1 MADDYLIDETE
12 YSNGKDE
19 EDPILVAQRY
29 LNIFHQIH
37 IFNANKKAE
46 FDQAL
51 LSMPEKIKG
60 LMPTIPGGRVLLE
73 HIKELEENQGISSGE
88 TSELIAKNIEEEKKS
103 IDNLK
108 PHSASGSGE
117 LTLSS
122 DFAESLATS
131 LASALQSNNVA
142 SSGNGMSEL
151 ASMLNKS
158 FNAYTASMQNLT
170 AHLIQRNTASP
181 VQSQVLSAV
190 TPATQQNLQ
199 NNNSTTV
206 NNINFDTSYLN
217 AITQALKENDN
228 NRHEDMMQIVSALN
242 KNLSMSGLSP
252 LSNPAVSTVPT
263 TTTNSV
269 SEISTIALANSITEA
284 LKENNSQQMETIKAF
299 GELLVQAFTQSQQEL
314 AQTLAQSTPRHTVKV
329 VVSQDVD
336 VEDQTNTASSPKT
349 PNTPTA
355 LNMVGAQT
363 QTKPESKKEK
373 NNILKN
379 FSDKINE
386 TTSKLTKN
394 ISQQVNNKAPQESLL
409 NKINKSL
416 NKINELKKQS
426 SDNNSQN
433 KLNTDKKI
441 ELKSQSK
448 PEPKVEPKP
457 QPQPK
462 PEPKVEPKPQP
473 QSKPEPKVEP
483 KPQPQ
488 SKPEP
493 KVEPKPQPQPKPEPK
508 VEPKPQPQPKP
519 EPKVEPKPQ
528 PQPKP
533 EPKVEPKP
541 QPQPKPEPKV
551 EPKPQPQS
559 KPEPKT
565 QFFNDV
571 EKPSLSKSEKTL
583 NIDDILADIPVE
595 SDFNLD
601 DTPDIF
607 SDNSFSAAPKEETPA
622 ETNAPFIPSETEEN
636 GLSNSDDVNMAPKP
650 QLHSYE
656 NALLKIKNALS
667 SDDNVSLNHLD
678 VKPVSLNGNEDKYSL
693 SPQDPPVS
701 SPFAKE
707 KNDSQNTTNV
717 SETSQNDEWEY
728 VDENG
733 NPVNNDDGEWE
744 YVDENGNPVNGDD
757 GEWEYVDEN
766 GNPVNNDDGEWEY
779 VDENGNPV
787 NSDDGE
793 WEYVD
798 ENGNPVNS
806 DDGEWEYVDENG
818 NPLPSK

>member
-142 SSGNGMSEL
+142 SSGNEMSEL

-158 FNAYTASMQNLT
+158 FNAYTESMQNLT
-170 AHLIQRNTASP
+170 ANLIQRNTASS

-252 LSNPAVSTVPT
+252 LSNPAVSAVPT

-336 VEDQTNTASSPKT
+336 VEDQTNTASSPQT
-349 PNTPTA
+349 PNTPAA

-363 QTKPESKKEK
+363 QTKQESKKEK

-441 ELKSQSK
+441 ELKSQ
-448 PEPKVEPKP
+448 PKVEPKP
-457 QPQPK
+457 QPQP
-462 PEPKVEPKPQP
+462 
-473 QSKPEPKVEP
+473 
-483 KPQPQ
+483 
-488 SKPEP
+488 
-493 KVEPKPQPQPKPEPK
+493 
-508 VEPKPQPQPKP
+508 
-519 EPKVEPKPQ
+519 
-528 PQPKP
+528 
-533 EPKVEPKP
+533 
-541 QPQPKPEPKV
+541 
-551 EPKPQPQS
+551 

-622 ETNAPFIPSETEEN
+622 ETNAPFIPSETAEN
-636 GLSNSDDVNMAPKP
+636 GISNSDDVNMAPKP

-733 NPVNNDDGEWE
+733 NP
-744 YVDENGNPVNGDD
+744 
-757 GEWEYVDEN
+757 
-766 GNPVNNDDGEWEY
+766 
-779 VDENGNPV
+779 
-787 NSDDGE
+787 
-793 WEYVD
+793 
-798 ENGNPVNS
+798 
-806 DDGEWEYVDENG
+806 
-818 NPLPSK
+818 LPSK

>member
-60 LMPTIPGGRVLLE
+60 LMSTIPGGRVLLE

-142 SSGNGMSEL
+142 SSGNEMSEL

-158 FNAYTASMQNLT
+158 FNAYTASIQNLT
-170 AHLIQRNTASP
+170 ANLIQRNTASS

-314 AQTLAQSTPRHTVKV
+314 AQTLAQSTPRHTGKV

-336 VEDQTNTASSPKT
+336 VEDQTNTASSPQT
-349 PNTPTA
+349 PNTLAA

-363 QTKPESKKEK
+363 QTKQESKKEK

-441 ELKSQSK
+441 ELKSQ
-448 PEPKVEPKP
+448 PKVEP
-457 QPQPK
+457 
-462 PEPKVEPKPQP
+462 
-473 QSKPEPKVEP
+473 
-483 KPQPQ
+483 
-488 SKPEP
+488 
-493 KVEPKPQPQPKPEPK
+493 
-508 VEPKPQPQPKP
+508 
-519 EPKVEPKPQ
+519 
-528 PQPKP
+528 
-533 EPKVEPKP
+533 
-541 QPQPKPEPKV
+541 
-551 EPKPQPQS
+551 
-559 KPEPKT
+559 
-565 QFFNDV
+565 
-571 EKPSLSKSEKTL
+571 
-583 NIDDILADIPVE
+583 
-595 SDFNLD
+595 
-601 DTPDIF
+601 
-607 SDNSFSAAPKEETPA
+607 
-622 ETNAPFIPSETEEN
+622 
-636 GLSNSDDVNMAPKP
+636 
-650 QLHSYE
+650 
-656 NALLKIKNALS
+656 
-667 SDDNVSLNHLD
+667 
-678 VKPVSLNGNEDKYSL
+678 
-693 SPQDPPVS
+693 
-701 SPFAKE
+701 
-707 KNDSQNTTNV
+707 
-717 SETSQNDEWEY
+717 
-728 VDENG
+728 
-733 NPVNNDDGEWE
+733 
-744 YVDENGNPVNGDD
+744 
-757 GEWEYVDEN
+757 
-766 GNPVNNDDGEWEY
+766 
-779 VDENGNPV
+779 
-787 NSDDGE
+787 
-793 WEYVD
+793 
-798 ENGNPVNS
+798 
-806 DDGEWEYVDENG
+806 
-818 NPLPSK
+818 

>member
-60 LMPTIPGGRVLLE
+60 LMSTIPGGRVLLE

-142 SSGNGMSEL
+142 SSGNEMSEL

-158 FNAYTASMQNLT
+158 FNSYTASIQNLT
-170 AHLIQRNTASP
+170 ANLIQRNTASS

-336 VEDQTNTASSPKT
+336 VEDQTNTASSPQT
-349 PNTPTA
+349 PNTLAA

-363 QTKPESKKEK
+363 QTKQESKKEK

-441 ELKSQSK
+441 ELKSQ
-448 PEPKVEPKP
+448 
-457 QPQPK
+457 
-462 PEPKVEPKPQP
+462 
-473 QSKPEPKVEP
+473 
-483 KPQPQ
+483 
-488 SKPEP
+488 
-493 KVEPKPQPQPKPEPK
+493 
-508 VEPKPQPQPKP
+508 
-519 EPKVEPKPQ
+519 
-528 PQPKP
+528 
-533 EPKVEPKP
+533 PKVEPKP

-622 ETNAPFIPSETEEN
+622 ETNAPFIPSETAEN
-636 GLSNSDDVNMAPKP
+636 GISNSDDVNMAPKP

-733 NPVNNDDGEWE
+733 NP
-744 YVDENGNPVNGDD
+744 
-757 GEWEYVDEN
+757 
-766 GNPVNNDDGEWEY
+766 
-779 VDENGNPV
+779 
-787 NSDDGE
+787 
-793 WEYVD
+793 
-798 ENGNPVNS
+798 
-806 DDGEWEYVDENG
+806 
-818 NPLPSK
+818 LPSK

>member
-142 SSGNGMSEL
+142 SSGNEMSEL

-170 AHLIQRNTASP
+170 AHLIQRNTASS

-336 VEDQTNTASSPKT
+336 VEDQTNTVSSPKT

-363 QTKPESKKEK
+363 QTKPENKKEK

-386 TTSKLTKN
+386 TTSRLTKN

-441 ELKSQSK
+441 ELKSQ
-448 PEPKVEPKP
+448 P
-457 QPQPK
+457 
-462 PEPKVEPKPQP
+462 
-473 QSKPEPKVEP
+473 KPEPKVEP

-508 VEPKPQPQPKP
+508 VEPKPQPQL
-519 EPKVEPKPQ
+519 
-528 PQPKP
+528 KP

-622 ETNAPFIPSETEEN
+622 ETNAPFIPSETAEN
-636 GLSNSDDVNMAPKP
+636 GTSNSDDVNMAPKP

-766 GNPVNNDDGEWEY
+766 GNP
-779 VDENGNPV
+779 
-787 NSDDGE
+787 
-793 WEYVD
+793 
-798 ENGNPVNS
+798 
-806 DDGEWEYVDENG
+806 
-818 NPLPSK
+818 LPSK

>member
-142 SSGNGMSEL
+142 PSGNGMSEL

-170 AHLIQRNTASP
+170 ANLIQRNTASS

-349 PNTPTA
+349 PNTPAA

-433 KLNTDKKI
+433 KLNNDKKI
-441 ELKSQSK
+441 ELKSQPK

-473 QSKPEPKVEP
+473 QSE
-483 KPQPQ
+483 
-488 SKPEP
+488 PEP

-519 EPKVEPKPQ
+519 EPKVEPKH
-528 PQPKP
+528 
-533 EPKVEPKP
+533 

-559 KPEPKT
+559 KPEPKVEPKTQPQPEPEPKVETKPQPQSKPEPKT
-565 QFFNDV
+565 QFFNDF

-622 ETNAPFIPSETEEN
+622 ETNAPFIPSETAEN
-636 GLSNSDDVNMAPKP
+636 GISNSDDVNTAPKP

-678 VKPVSLNGNEDKYSL
+678 VKPVSLNGNEDKYSF
-693 SPQDPPVS
+693 SPQDHPVS
-701 SPFAKE
+701 SPSAKE
-707 KNDSQNTTNV
+707 KDNSPNTPNV

-744 YVDENGNPVNGDD
+744 YVDENGNSVNGDDGEWEYVDENGNPVNGDD

-766 GNPVNNDDGEWEY
+766 GNPVNG
-779 VDENGNPV
+779 
-787 NSDDGE
+787 
-793 WEYVD
+793 
-798 ENGNPVNS
+798 

>member
-457 QPQPK
+457 QPQ
-462 PEPKVEPKPQP
+462 
-473 QSKPEPKVEP
+473 
-483 KPQPQ
+483 
-488 SKPEP
+488 
-493 KVEPKPQPQPKPEPK
+493 
-508 VEPKPQPQPKP
+508 
-519 EPKVEPKPQ
+519 
-528 PQPKP
+528 
-533 EPKVEPKP
+533 
-541 QPQPKPEPKV
+541 
-551 EPKPQPQS
+551 S

>member
-142 SSGNGMSEL
+142 SSDNGMSEL

-170 AHLIQRNTASP
+170 ANLIQRNTASS

-252 LSNPAVSTVPT
+252 LSNPAVSAVPT

-349 PNTPTA
+349 PNTPAA

-363 QTKPESKKEK
+363 QTKPENKKEK

-441 ELKSQSK
+441 ELKSQPK

-462 PEPKVEPKPQP
+462 PEPE
-473 QSKPEPKVEP
+473 
-483 KPQPQ
+483 
-488 SKPEP
+488 
-493 KVEPKPQPQPKPEPK
+493 VEPKPQPQPKPEPK

-519 EPKVEPKPQ
+519 EPK
-528 PQPKP
+528 
-533 EPKVEPKP
+533 
-541 QPQPKPEPKV
+541 
-551 EPKPQPQS
+551 
-559 KPEPKT
+559 T
-565 QFFNDV
+565 QFFNDF

-622 ETNAPFIPSETEEN
+622 ETNAPFSPSETAEN
-636 GLSNSDDVNMAPKP
+636 GISNSDDVNTAPKP

-766 GNPVNNDDGEWEY
+766 GNP
-779 VDENGNPV
+779 
-787 NSDDGE
+787 
-793 WEYVD
+793 
-798 ENGNPVNS
+798 
-806 DDGEWEYVDENG
+806 
-818 NPLPSK
+818 LPSK

>member
-170 AHLIQRNTASP
+170 AHLIQRNTASS

-252 LSNPAVSTVPT
+252 LSNPAVSTVPM

-336 VEDQTNTASSPKT
+336 VEDQTNTVSSPKT

-363 QTKPESKKEK
+363 QTKPENKKEK

-441 ELKSQSK
+441 ELKSQ
-448 PEPKVEPKP
+448 
-457 QPQPK
+457 
-462 PEPKVEPKPQP
+462 
-473 QSKPEPKVEP
+473 
-483 KPQPQ
+483 
-488 SKPEP
+488 
-493 KVEPKPQPQPKPEPK
+493 PKPEPK

-533 EPKVEPKP
+533 EPEVEPKP
-541 QPQPKPEPKV
+541 QSQP
-551 EPKPQPQS
+551 

-565 QFFNDV
+565 QFFNDF

-622 ETNAPFIPSETEEN
+622 ETNAPFIPSETAEN
-636 GLSNSDDVNMAPKP
+636 GISNSDDVNMAPKP

-717 SETSQNDEWEY
+717 SATSQNDEWEYVDENGNPVNNDDGEWEY

-766 GNPVNNDDGEWEY
+766 GNPVNGDDGEWEY

-787 NSDDGE
+787 NG
-793 WEYVD
+793 
-798 ENGNPVNS
+798 

>member
-142 SSGNGMSEL
+142 PSGNGMSEL

-170 AHLIQRNTASP
+170 ANLIQRNTASS

-349 PNTPTA
+349 PNTPAA

-441 ELKSQSK
+441 ELKSQPK

-457 QPQPK
+457 QPQP
-462 PEPKVEPKPQP
+462 
-473 QSKPEPKVEP
+473 KPEPKVEP

-519 EPKVEPKPQ
+519 EPKVEPKH
-528 PQPKP
+528 
-533 EPKVEPKP
+533 

-559 KPEPKT
+559 KPEPKVEPKTQPQPEPEPKVETKPQPQSKPEPKT
-565 QFFNDV
+565 QFFNDF

-622 ETNAPFIPSETEEN
+622 ETNAPFIPSETAEN
-636 GLSNSDDVNMAPKP
+636 GISNSDDVNTAPKP

-678 VKPVSLNGNEDKYSL
+678 VKPVSLNGNEDKYSF
-693 SPQDPPVS
+693 SPQDHPVS
-701 SPFAKE
+701 SPSAKE
-707 KNDSQNTTNV
+707 KDNSPNTPNV
-717 SETSQNDEWEY
+717 SETSQND
-728 VDENG
+728 
-733 NPVNNDDGEWE
+733 EWE

-766 GNPVNNDDGEWEY
+766 GNPVNGDDE
-779 VDENGNPV
+779 
-787 NSDDGE
+787 
-793 WEYVD
+793 
-798 ENGNPVNS
+798 
-806 DDGEWEYVDENG
+806 EWEYVDENG

>member
-142 SSGNGMSEL
+142 PSGNGMSEL

-170 AHLIQRNTASP
+170 ANLIQRNTASS

-349 PNTPTA
+349 PNTPAA

-433 KLNTDKKI
+433 KLNNDKKI
-441 ELKSQSK
+441 ELKSQPK

-488 SKPEP
+488 PKPEPKVEPKPQPQSEPEP

-519 EPKVEPKPQ
+519 EPKVEPKH
-528 PQPKP
+528 
-533 EPKVEPKP
+533 

-559 KPEPKT
+559 KPEPKVEPKTQPQPEPEPKVETKPQPQSKPEPKT
-565 QFFNDV
+565 QFFNDF

-622 ETNAPFIPSETEEN
+622 ETNAPFIPSETAEN
-636 GLSNSDDVNMAPKP
+636 GISNSDDVNTAPKP

-678 VKPVSLNGNEDKYSL
+678 VKPVSLNGNEDKYSF
-693 SPQDPPVS
+693 SPQDHPVS
-701 SPFAKE
+701 SPSAKE
-707 KNDSQNTTNV
+707 KDNSPNTPNV

-744 YVDENGNPVNGDD
+744 YVDENGNSVNGDD

-766 GNPVNNDDGEWEY
+766 GNPVNG
-779 VDENGNPV
+779 
-787 NSDDGE
+787 
-793 WEYVD
+793 
-798 ENGNPVNS
+798 

>member
-142 SSGNGMSEL
+142 PSGNGMSEL

-170 AHLIQRNTASP
+170 ANLIQRNTASS

-349 PNTPTA
+349 PNTPAA

-433 KLNTDKKI
+433 KLNNDKKI
-441 ELKSQSK
+441 ELKSQ
-448 PEPKVEPKP
+448 P
-457 QPQPK
+457 
-462 PEPKVEPKPQP
+462 
-473 QSKPEPKVEP
+473 
-483 KPQPQ
+483 
-488 SKPEP
+488 KPEP

-551 EPKPQPQS
+551 EPKPQPQP
-559 KPEPKT
+559 KPEPKVEPKT
-565 QFFNDV
+565 QFFNDF

-622 ETNAPFIPSETEEN
+622 ETNAPFIPSETAEN
-636 GLSNSDDVNMAPKP
+636 GISNSDDVNTAPKP

-678 VKPVSLNGNEDKYSL
+678 VKPVSLNGNEDKYSF
-693 SPQDPPVS
+693 SPQDHPVS
-701 SPFAKE
+701 SPSAKE
-707 KNDSQNTTNV
+707 KDNSPNTPNV

-744 YVDENGNPVNGDD
+744 YVDENGNSVNGDDGEWEYVDENGNPVNGDD

-766 GNPVNNDDGEWEY
+766 GNPVNG
-779 VDENGNPV
+779 
-787 NSDDGE
+787 
-793 WEYVD
+793 
-798 ENGNPVNS
+798 